1 MAIIK
6 KMTKKIHKFDNG
18 VCVYDDQLM
27 PAQRQRYRIKNV
39 HEADEEDLF
48 IKIISSIPDDG
59 YFVNI
64 GTAIGYY
71 AILAKKL
78 SPQLHVHAVEPLE
91 SFRSCFLDN
100 IKLNNLSI
108 QDFVIHPIAVG
119 ATDGRV
125 NFLEKGYESQ
135 LLVSNARQGMLSQT
149 SMKIKNLIKAGLG
162 SLGVKRYAA
171 GLGRKSEVDTVTL
184 DTLVRRVGQQVDVM
198 SMDVQGL
205 EVDILMGGSSVLEQA
220 DVKTFIIGTHGNKI
234 HQRCIKILSEMN
246 YMIEY
251 DEPDTAHQP
260 DGIIIA
266 SKGVQRLSA

>member
-1 MAIIK
+1 
-6 KMTKKIHKFDNG
+6 MTEKIHKFDNG
-18 VCVYDDQLM
+18 VCVYDDHLM

-48 IKIISSIPDDG
+48 IKIISSIPADG
-59 YFVNI
+59 CFVNI

-78 SPQLHVHAVEPLE
+78 SPQLHVHAVEPLK

-108 QDFVIHPIAVG
+108 QDFVIHPTAVG

-125 NFLEKGYESQ
+125 SFLEKGYESQ
-135 LLVSNARQGMLSQT
+135 LLVMNDRKGKLAQI
-149 SMKIKNLIKAGLG
+149 SMKIRDLIKAGLG
-162 SLGVKRYAA
+162 SMGVKRYAA
-171 GLGRKSEVDTVTL
+171 GMGRKSEVDTITL
-184 DTLVRRVGQQVDVM
+184 DTLVKRVGRQIDVM

-205 EVDILMGGSSVLEQA
+205 EVDILTGGNSVLEQS
-220 DVKTFIIGTHGNKI
+220 DVKTIIIGTHGNNI
-234 HQRCIKILSEMN
+234 HQLCIKMLSDRN

-251 DEPDTAHQP
+251 DEPDTPHQP

>member
-1 MAIIK
+1 
-6 KMTKKIHKFDNG
+6 MTRKIHKFDNG
-18 VCVYDDQLM
+18 VCVYDEHLM

-39 HEADEEDLF
+39 HEADEEELF
-48 IKIISSIPDDG
+48 IKIISSIPADG
-59 YFVNI
+59 CFVNI

-91 SFRSCFLDN
+91 SFRGCFIEN

-108 QDFVIHPIAVG
+108 QDFKIHPTAVA

-125 NFLEKGYESQ
+125 SFLEKGYESQ
-135 LLVSNARQGMLSQT
+135 LLVRDDRQGTPGQI
-149 SMKIKNLIKAGLG
+149 SMEIKNLIKAGLG
-162 SLGVKRYAA
+162 RLGVKRYAA

-184 DTLVRRVGQQVDVM
+184 NTLVKQVGRQIDVM

-205 EVDILMGGSSVLEQA
+205 EVDILMGGNSVLEQA
-220 DVKTFIIGTHGNKI
+220 DVKTFIIGTHGNTI
-234 HQRCIKILSEMN
+234 HQRCIKRLSDKD
-246 YMIEY
+246 YKIEY
-251 DEPDTAHQP
+251 DEPDTPHQP